1 MSVNPDLRGGLRV
14 FVETWGCQ
22 MNVLDGRRFAGLL
35 AQDGHAETFD
45 EADADVFILNT
56 CSVRDKAEQ
65 KVYDRIGRL
74 AKRKRENPGLVVGV
88 CGCVA
93 QQEGESLLERLPA
106 VDFVVGTGRIEMLPS
121 VLRRVREEGD
131 RPCETGFDT
140 NEVVYSPGA
149 IARLVPHRAS
159 ITVIEGCNKNCTF
172 CVVPKTRGRE
182 RNRRLADVVQESRRL
197 VEQGVA
203 EIELLGQTVNAFRD
217 PFTGE
222 DLADLLRAVG
232 SLPGLRRLRFV
243 TSHPRN
249 FDERL
254 IDAMAETP
262 AVVSALHLPVQS
274 GSDRILR
281 RMKRQYTRAEY
292 VSLAG
297 RLRERLPSLALSTD
311 VIVGFPGETEEDF
324 AATLS
329 LLDEV
334 RFASVFSFTYSPRP
348 NTAAARWR
356 EDVAPREAS
365 SRLAALMDLQ
375 QGIQRE
381 AHRALEGRVVEV
393 LVEGLDRQGR
403 RSSGRSRCGRVVNIA
418 PGSDEPLVP
427 PGTFVNVRIERGY
440 PNSLLGRV
448 VNEPLTGGAA
458 APSRRD
464 GTIFTALG
472 GNISSNG

>member
-1 MSVNPDLRGGLRV
+1 
-14 FVETWGCQ
+14 

-35 AQDGHAETFD
+35 ARDGYKETFD
-45 EADADVFILNT
+45 EANADVFILNT

-74 AKRKRENPGLVVGV
+74 AKMKREKPALLVGV
-88 CGCVA
+88 AGCVA

-106 VDFVVGTGRIEMLPS
+106 VDFVVGTGRIEALPS

-140 NEVVYSPGA
+140 DEVVYTPGA

-182 RNRRLADVVQESRRL
+182 RNRRLADVVEESRRL
-197 VEQGVA
+197 LGDGVK
-203 EIELLGQTVNAFRD
+203 EIEFLGQTVNAFRD
-217 PFTGE
+217 PGTGE
-222 DLADLLRAVG
+222 DLADLVRAVG
-232 SLPGLRRLRFV
+232 ALPGLRRLKFV

-262 AVVSALHLPVQS
+262 AVVTSLHLPVQS
-274 GSDRILR
+274 GSDRVLR

-292 VSLAG
+292 VALAG
-297 RLRERLPSLALSTD
+297 RLCARVPSLALSTD
-311 VIVGFPGETEEDF
+311 VIVGFPGETDKDF
-324 AATLS
+324 ADTLS
-329 LLDEV
+329 LLDEL
-334 RFASVFSFTYSPRP
+334 RFAGVFSFTYSPRP
-348 NTAAARWR
+348 HTAAVRW
-356 EDVAPREAS
+356 EADVTPREAS
-365 SRLAALMDLQ
+365 RRLAVLMEVQ

-381 AHRALEGRVVEV
+381 AHRALEGGVLEV

-418 PGSDEPLVP
+418 REDHEPQIP
-427 PGTFVNVRIERGY
+427 AGTFVDVRIERGY
-440 PNSLLGRV
+440 PNSLLGRITNQPSPV
-448 VNEPLTGGAA
+448 SAVLARQGAGSSA
-458 APSRRD
+458 
-464 GTIFTALG
+464 FEEK
-472 GNISSNG
+472 ISSTG